1 MICDSAYYKTEGS
14 TALAP
19 EDLQEEPTNLID
31 FAKAR
36 QSYFHEERLPG
47 QTSSKDIA
55 LAFLPCILVGL
66 LFLL

>member
-1 MICDSAYYKTEGS
+1 MTCNSAYYKTEGS

-19 EDLQEEPTNLID
+19 EDLQKEPTNLID
-31 FAKAR
+31 FAEAR